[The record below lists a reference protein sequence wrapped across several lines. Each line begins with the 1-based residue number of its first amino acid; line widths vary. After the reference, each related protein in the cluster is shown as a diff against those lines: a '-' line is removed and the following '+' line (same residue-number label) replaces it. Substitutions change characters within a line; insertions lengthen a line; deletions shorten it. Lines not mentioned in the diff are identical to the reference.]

1 MLPQGEFKKLLEA
14 SSGEKEAI
22 LRTIFHT
29 DYLDRFQQAIAE
41 RFKQANQEVGTL
53 KKQVDQHSQSF
64 VTFADNEAIAIVEN
78 GDEEV
83 DTADKSLTEKDR
95 VQNWVDQ
102 EDYQN
107 LSEWAGTKVADLDQE
122 NADLSQQITGF
133 ETTIQR
139 LEGFIKLLDRK
150 SVV

>member
-102 EDYQN
+102 EDYKN
-107 LSEWAGTKVADLDQE
+107 ISSLSHTKVADMKKK
-122 NADLSQQITGF
+122 NHDLTQQITLF
-133 ETTIQR
+133 KSTIQR
-139 LEGFIKLLDRK
+139 
-150 SVV
+150 V